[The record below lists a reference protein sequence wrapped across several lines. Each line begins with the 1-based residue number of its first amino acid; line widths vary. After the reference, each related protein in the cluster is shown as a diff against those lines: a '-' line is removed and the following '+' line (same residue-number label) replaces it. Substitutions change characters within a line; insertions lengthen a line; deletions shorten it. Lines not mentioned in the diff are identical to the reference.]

1 MNRKR
6 NSAILITGALIALMM
21 LRPAG
26 AQDANSAA
34 GQTGNLQYD
43 NANSPGKILDDTRPL
58 TGAEYLSLGTPER
71 DRNVVNAS
79 ISVDE
84 RADSNPS
91 DATTGSA
98 WNADTDLYGTAMLN
112 RSWKRN
118 SFTAQYAGGASYLG
132 ESDLQSTQF
141 FKAAQVFG
149 FQRAV
154 LTLTDQVTYSPEA
167 PFGYPGPWSFS
178 LGNVGTKPVLIPNQ
192 TVLTQE
198 ATRVS
203 NVSVAELDY
212 GLTRRSSLT
221 ALASYGLLDFFTTGV
236 VNSNQ
241 VNGTVG
247 YNYALTPHNKF
258 ALAYGYTE
266 INFLDDTLNHTVGS
280 SKTEVQTATAAY
292 GFQATGRLSFQLAA
306 GSQLVKSFIPGSAE
320 ITNLY
325 PYGQVVMTYAWHRT
339 TLGLLGSQSILSG
352 GGLYPASRATLAQLS
367 LSRLLSRKWE
377 GAVLAGYAR
386 NSPLQ
391 TYLGTVSQLSNTGF
405 AGATLRRSLGRHA
418 GLFFLYNFQR
428 QEVNAFCTGVL
439 CAQDFLRHSAGAG
452 IDWRFTPW
460 YFHVA
465 EN

>member
-1 MNRKR
+1 M
-6 NSAILITGALIALMM
+6 
-21 LRPAG
+21 RPAW
-26 AQDANSAA
+26 AQANSAA
-34 GQTGNLQYD
+34 SQPGSPSSEDQSASGQ
-43 NANSPGKILDDTRPL
+43 GKILDDTRPL

-71 DRNVVNAS
+71 DRNVVTAS
-79 ISVDE
+79 IQADE

-91 DATTGSA
+91 NATTDSS
-98 WNADTDLYGTAMLN
+98 WKADTDLYGTAMLN

-118 SFTAQYAGGASYLG
+118 SFVMQYAGGGSYIQ

-141 FKAAQVFG
+141 LKASQVFG
-149 FQRAV
+149 FQRAA
-154 LTLTDQVTYSPEA
+154 LTLSDQVTYSPEA
-167 PFGYPGPWSFS
+167 PFGYPGPWAFS
-178 LGNVGTKPVLIPNQ
+178 IGNVGTKPVLIPNQ

-258 ALAYGYTE
+258 ALAYGYTG
-266 INFLDDTLNHTVGS
+266 IDFLDASLNTTNTH
-280 SKTEVQTATAAY
+280 SKTEVQTASASY

-320 ITNLY
+320 LTNLY
-325 PYGQVVMTYAWHRT
+325 PYGQFVMTYAWHRT

-352 GGLYPASRATLAQLS
+352 GGLYPASRATLAQAS
-367 LSRLLSRKWE
+367 LSRLLSRRWE

-391 TYLGTVSQLSNTGF
+391 TYLGTASQLSNTGY
-405 AGATLRRSLGRHA
+405 AGATVRRSLGRHA
-418 GLFFLYNFQR
+418 GLYLLYNFQR
-428 QEVNAFCTGVL
+428 QEVNSFCTGVL
-439 CAQDFLRHSAGAG
+439 CAQSYLRHSAGVG

-460 YFHVA
+460 YLHVT